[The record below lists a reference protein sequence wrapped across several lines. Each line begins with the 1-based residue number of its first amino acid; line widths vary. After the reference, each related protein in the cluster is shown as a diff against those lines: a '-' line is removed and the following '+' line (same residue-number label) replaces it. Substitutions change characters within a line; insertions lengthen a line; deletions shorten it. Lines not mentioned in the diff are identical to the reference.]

1 MIETKPEIKDI
12 EVDSNTVRFINVRE
26 GKKEEPSIVIESG
39 VKKVARKQPS
49 KGVKAGRPDLKFP
62 TDSYSKEYE
71 IAFKLNKREK
81 SFQIE
86 TVLDTK
92 LSKIYELLDKHNV
105 PIDDQLKIHHEIIE
119 MLNTMEVG
127 YK

>member
-1 MIETKPEIKDI
+1 MIETTPEIKDR
-12 EVDSNTVRFINVRE
+12 EVDSNSVRFINVRK

-39 VKKVARKQPS
+39 VKRVARKQPS
-49 KGVKAGRPDLKFP
+49 KGVKKGRPNLKIP
-62 TDSYSKEYE
+62 TCSYRKEYE
-71 IAFKLNKREK
+71 KVLKLKKREK

-92 LSKIYELLDKHNV
+92 LSKIYELLDNHNV

-119 MLNTMEVG
+119 MLNTMEGG